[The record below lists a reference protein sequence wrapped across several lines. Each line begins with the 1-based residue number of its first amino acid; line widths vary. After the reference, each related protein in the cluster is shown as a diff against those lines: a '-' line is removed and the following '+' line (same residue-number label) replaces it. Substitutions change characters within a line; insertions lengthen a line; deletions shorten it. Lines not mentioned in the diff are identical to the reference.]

1 MPETL
6 LSTSAVLLYGRKVL
20 DLQLVQQ
27 ATATIPGTTEPCPD
41 PIDTHPQGLGAND
54 FLRKQ
59 LDDQET
65 GRPPPTLARIYAFS
79 YDGHYYDLPSPAI
92 FLVHG
97 DGKPAE
103 TRVPNSRQ
111 SVAPESANNT
121 GVATQSYSFSKD
133 MQVWSYDKGDFSLR
147 MDIETG
153 TLEQILLGLEA
164 RSQYHSGADVRVR
177 GADVKGAD
185 VRGAD
190 VRARGNRRD

>member
-27 ATATIPGTTEPCPD
+27 VTPPSSGT
-41 PIDTHPQGLGAND
+41 IDTHPQGLGENE
-54 FLRKQ
+54 FFRKQ
-59 LDDQET
+59 LDEET
-65 GRPPPTLARIYAFS
+65 GRPVPTLARIYAFS

-97 DGKPAE
+97 DGEPAE
-103 TRVPNSRQ
+103 TRVPGSRQ

-121 GVATQSYSFSKD
+121 GVATQSYSFSED

-147 MDIETG
+147 MDVATG

-164 RSQYHSGADVRVR
+164 RSQSYSGADVRVR
-177 GADVKGAD
+177 GADVRGAD